1 MVGAVMSKQAS
12 PTLIGAFV
20 VGAIALVVVGLL
32 VFGSGRFFAERL
44 TLVTYFP
51 GSVKGL
57 RVGAPVNF
65 RGVRIGEVT
74 SIQVLYDEKDGS
86 MVIPVVMEVLPEQVT
101 VIDATDAQRS
111 ARADVEDLIQ
121 RGLRAQLQF
130 DSLVTGLLSI
140 DLDLHPDA
148 RVEVVRMHVR
158 QLNNYLEV
166 PAIASR
172 LEELEQSLA
181 AAVQEVPGLLNDI
194 HGLLTKIASSN
205 AAENIDKILANV
217 AHFTDGLDRATPAI
231 DRMVKQT
238 EQSVSR
244 LQRVADSVDQILTS
258 NREAIDAA
266 IGELRSTMVAVRRAA
281 DQVNNMVA
289 ENRQGMRDFTDTGL
303 YEITGLAQDAQR
315 MVNQITRV
323 TEQLERDPARFFFGD
338 RGQGVRAQ

>member
-1 MVGAVMSKQAS
+1 MSKQAS

-57 RVGAPVNF
+57 RLGAPVNF
-65 RGVRIGEVT
+65 RGARIGEVT
-74 SIQVLYDEKDGS
+74 SIQVLYDQKDGS

-101 VIDATDAQRS
+101 VIDRADAQRS
-111 ARADVEDLIQ
+111 PRADVEDLIQ
-121 RGLRAQLQF
+121 RGLRAQLQT
-130 DSLVTGLLSI
+130 DSLVTGLLSV
-140 DLDLHPDA
+140 DLDFYPDVP
-148 RVEVVRMHVR
+148 VELVRIDDPK
-158 QLNNYLEV
+158 LSNYLEV
-166 PAIASR
+166 PAVASR
-172 LEELEQSLA
+172 MEELEQSLA
-181 AAVQEVPGLLNDI
+181 AVMQEVPGLLNDI
-194 HGLLTKIASSN
+194 HGLLAKITSGN
-205 AAENIDKILANV
+205 TAENIDKILADV

-238 EQSVSR
+238 EQSVSA
-244 LQRVADSVDQILTS
+244 LQRVADSADRILTNNQKS
-258 NREAIDAA
+258 IDAT
-266 IGELRSTMVAVRRAA
+266 IGELQSTVVAVRRMA

-289 ENRQGMRDFTDTGL
+289 ENRQGLRDFTDTGL